1 MTKSWQ
7 AERARVA
14 SLSHRR
20 PADDSELIDARQ
32 NLKAIRLE
40 EHVRSVVESW
50 PPLRPEQA
58 AKVAAL
64 LMPGGVK

>member
-1 MTKSWQ
+1 MTNSWQ
-7 AERARVA
+7 VERARIA

-20 PADDSELIDARQ
+20 PANDPELIDARQ

-50 PPLRPEQA
+50 PPLRPAQA
-58 AKVAAL
+58 ARVAAL
-64 LMPGGVK
+64 LLQGGAR